1 MVGKLSDDRI
11 MSGSR
16 IPVLYCWEHGDGH
29 PYSTPNDELRRSI
42 AAKHGELERG
52 GIGEPGEIG
61 NLLEPALV
69 RSVADITG
77 IPYPDTNPPLMEHP
91 NGLFETSLDGLSVC
105 DEPVTVFASDLVEID
120 GGDPSITLTG
130 RIPIECK
137 VTSDYRRDEIPLFRG
152 PIQLQAQMMA
162 AGADFGIIITLYRGI
177 ERQVRIYRADSDIQ
191 HRIEAL
197 CDDFNSRVESEVF
210 FKPVSVDDAAHTYHS
225 AEGAVDL
232 PNLAEKVERLE
243 MLRRDLKE
251 TQDEIDSLQTAI
263 MNEMED
269 AETATC
275 GGYLVRW
282 PVRHYKAQ
290 PERVTPAKD
299 ARSVRLKSLQI
310 RRF

>member
-16 IPVLYCWEHGDGH
+16 IPVLYLWAHGDGH

-42 AAKHGELERG
+42 AAKHGEYERSD
-52 GIGEPGEIG
+52 IGEPGEVG

-69 RSVADITG
+69 RSVSEITG
-77 IPYPDTNPPLMEHP
+77 ISIPDTNPPLMKHAD
-91 NGLFETSLDGLSVC
+91 GLFQASLDGLAVC
-105 DEPVTVFASDLVEID
+105 DDPVTVFASDLVEID

-130 RIPIECK
+130 PIPIECK

-177 ERQVRIYRADSDIQ
+177 ERHVRIYRAQTDIQ
-191 HRIEAL
+191 RRIEAL

-210 FKPVSVDDAAHTYHS
+210 FKPVSVDDAAQTYDS

-232 PNLAEKVERLE
+232 PNLSEKVERLE
-243 MLRRDLKE
+243 LLRRDLKE

-263 MNEMED
+263 MNEMQD
-269 AETATC
+269 VETATC